1 MTSLGLGDKM
11 PSFELLDHSQTMISS
26 ESLLGKGPLV
36 IYFYPKDNTPI
47 CTKESCAFR
56 DTHGEFEAAGA
67 KVIGISAD
75 SASSHE
81 GFRSKFQLPF
91 TLLADTE
98 NKARKLFGV
107 PKALGLMAGRSTYV
121 VDQEG
126 SIRHVTH
133 SSFRAKKHVDEALK
147 IVRELGKS

>member
-1 MTSLGLGDKM
+1 M
-11 PSFELLDHSQTMISS
+11 PSFELLDHSQSLIPS
-26 ESLLGKGPLV
+26 ESLLGEGPLV

-56 DTHGEFEAAGA
+56 DTHEDFEKAGA

-75 SASSHE
+75 SASSHQ
-81 GFRSKFQLPF
+81 GFRDKYQLPF

-98 NKARKLFGV
+98 NTVRKLFGV

-121 VDQEG
+121 IDKEG
-126 SIRHVTH
+126 IIRHATH
-133 SSFRAKKHVDEALK
+133 SSFRAMKHVDEALN
-147 IVRELGKS
+147 IVRELAKN

>member
-11 PSFELLDHSQTMISS
+11 PSFELLDHSQSTISS
-26 ESLLGKGPLV
+26 ESMLGKGPLV

-56 DTHGEFEAAGA
+56 DTHGDFEKAGA
-67 KVIGISAD
+67 TVIGISAD
-75 SASSHE
+75 SASSHQ
-81 GFRSKFQLPF
+81 GFREKYQLPF

-98 NKARKLFGV
+98 NTVRKLFGV

-121 VDQEG
+121 IDKEG
-126 SIRHVTH
+126 IIRHATH
-133 SSFRAKKHVDEALK
+133 SS
-147 IVRELGKS
+147 